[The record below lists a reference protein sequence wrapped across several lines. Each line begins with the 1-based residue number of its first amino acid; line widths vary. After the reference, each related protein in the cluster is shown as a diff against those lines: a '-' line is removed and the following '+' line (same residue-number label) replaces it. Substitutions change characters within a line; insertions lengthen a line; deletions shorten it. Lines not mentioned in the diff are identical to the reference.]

1 MATYLAQRALE
12 PDGPSYPTVP
22 WFSRV
27 PDAKVQPIVDYWAH
41 RLTDTARMALSL
53 DSFWP
58 CQADYLAYVE
68 QGSEAHDRFDRATPE
83 QIERMV
89 QSHPGAITVPIG
101 PIEEHPPHAIRVWK
115 DPADAQW
122 ILGLFWREWH
132 LPSPFG
138 DTYKIQARYHLLAE
152 RPSDGAVE
160 EGKGHYQRL
169 EEAELAAGVWAA
181 RLARDGWKYPPEK
194 SWCAGSLQVRPPDIR
209 MALCVLDQQ
218 GRVQLGDEDFMAQYP
233 RKELWNAAYGEFG
246 VNHGPGRGQEG
257 LPEALWPNEKAER
270 AAPE

>member
-1 MATYLAQRALE
+1 MVTYLAQRALE

-101 PIEEHPPHAIRVWK
+101 VPIFLLAAVASGRQGVLMAPTEILAEQHWLTVSSLLAPLGIRVTLLTNATRGK
-115 DPADAQW
+115 
-122 ILGLFWREWH
+122 
-132 LPSPFG
+132 
-138 DTYKIQARYHLLAE
+138 ARRALLA
-152 RPSDGAVE
+152 A
-160 EGKGHYQRL
+160 
-169 EEAELAAGVWAA
+169 LAAVQQH
-181 RLARDGWKYPPEK
+181 E
-194 SWCAGSLQVRPPDIR
+194 Q
-209 MALCVLDQQ
+209 DQQ
-218 GRVQLGDEDFMAQYP
+218 
-233 RKELWNAAYGEFG
+233 EL
-246 VNHGPGRGQEG
+246 
-257 LPEALWPNEKAER
+257 
-270 AAPE
+270 